1 MRRAPPVGH
10 FEQLGTVVPKGLGAR
25 RVRAYLPAAT
35 DATPR
40 PLIVMFDGQ
49 NIFDDAG
56 SFVGGW
62 HAHRAVDRLA
72 RERAP
77 IVVGIDHGGAHRI
90 AELSPFSDG
99 TRGGHL
105 EGFLAAVID
114 QLLPRLRARF
124 AIRDLPFIGGSSLGG
139 LASLYAHLQHPDLFG
154 GALAMSP
161 SLWFARARVAA
172 WLRAQ
177 PAPPRS
183 RIYLDIGTPEGA
195 FRMQPLVVRLGRELR
210 QRGWRETGNR
220 RLLVHVDP
228 RGRHR
233 ESSWRR
239 RLPAALRFLVAP

>member
-1 MRRAPPVGH
+1 MRRVPPVGH

-25 RVRAYLPAAT
+25 RVRAYLPAAA
-35 DATPR
+35 DGTPR
-40 PLIVMFDGQ
+40 PLIIMFDGQ

-62 HAHRAVDRLA
+62 HVHRAVDRIA

-77 IVVGIDHGGAHRI
+77 IVVGIDHGHAQRI

-105 EGFLAAVID
+105 EVFLAAVID
-114 QLLPRLRARF
+114 QLLPRLHARF
-124 AIRDLPFIGGSSLGG
+124 AIRDLPLIGGSSLGG
-139 LASLYAHLQHPDLFG
+139 LASLYAHLLHPQLFG

-161 SLWFARARVAA
+161 SLWFTRARVAA
-172 WLRAQ
+172 FLRAQ
-177 PAPPRS
+177 PAPAQS
-183 RIYLDIGTPEGA
+183 RIYLDIGASEGA
-195 FRMQPLVVRLGRELR
+195 FRMQPLVERLGRELR
-210 QRGWRETGNR
+210 ERGWRATGSR

-228 RGRHR
+228 RGLHR

-239 RLPAALRFLVAP
+239 RIPAALRFLVAP